1 VRRCDIL
8 YNGGNGI
15 YTLSNITILGNRIQW
30 NRGSG
35 IYATASPIIQ
45 QNNITNNTGDGIY
58 SGGNS
63 QIMYNDITYNGG
75 DGIETAGLPLV
86 NYNNIFGNVGYDFR
100 ATKVSPDSIN
110 ARYNWWGTTD
120 RDSIAGKIY
129 DYYDDGQTVKVRFEP
144 YYSSFVE
151 MVPVSGFRAV
161 GLSGGRVRLSWDRNS
176 FASRYRIYW
185 DNGGGV
191 IDTVNV
197 WVELDSS
204 YTSYEAVLVDG
215 LYRFGIVAVSYD
227 GRRSIMVVD
236 SVVADGTAPRLVYAF
251 GVSGDSTISV
261 KFSEVVDYSS
271 IADTS
276 KWVLSSGLRVRGV
289 IGSNVLQGLR
299 VDYYNDTSRVGTP
312 VRVDTLRSGVMS
324 FYWGWGSPVSGVNS
338 DYFRVVYSGYVLITE
353 GGSYEFSFEKDYE
366 SRVIIAIDDTFLLD
380 YSWNYS
386 GSGVRNLG
394 VGYHKVRVEYIEFY
408 GESYFRFYWK
418 GSSGVREEV
427 SASLFSLRLPS
438 DFELRLTSG
447 LPLADSLV
455 SIRVSGVRDLY
466 GNTSGEL
473 RYDFYPDDG
482 NSNPVVELISRIV
495 ESSSDIRVDYRISDV
510 EGDVVRIRVE
520 YSIDGGRSWRV
531 GSVVGDTVDIGRDR
545 YVGYIV
551 WRSGVDLPGYDGE
564 VIFRVTPRDNDPH
577 NWGTPGEIRFRVDN
591 YQRQKIKIALVDT
604 VIRRD
609 SVVFSYE
616 ITDSTGDVIHLRGY
630 YRVGASGWREA
641 RIKGVSDS
649 LGVSDYRGLFVW
661 DAFGDLDEGYF
672 RDVSFKVE
680 PWDQW
685 GLGFVDSLVGF
696 EVNNARRAVVK
707 LVALDTV
714 GSGDIRFRYSFVKSF
729 GNSVVIDSV
738 VYSVNRGMSWAR
750 ADVEYG
756 DSMFV
761 WRSGLD
767 LMNFE
772 GDSVYVKM
780 LVHSYG
786 GESYGVVDYVV
797 VDNRMP
803 IFYGLM
809 SVELDSF
816 KGVILRWGRAKDI
829 SSVRYRVYVREELGS
844 YDFNSWFAETG
855 DTVLNVSGLRNFR
868 NYYFLVRAVDRF
880 GHLDT
885 NTIEGSA
892 YVVIYSNIDTVK
904 IVDAVAGKRV
914 RVVYRLN
921 ASSDDTISL
930 RFEYSFDDENW
941 GVGRG
946 IIGRVDSIV
955 ANVGVYVDTL
965 LWVSYEDVGYREG
978 DSLRVRIIP
987 YGRGGE
993 GRMGLSRR
1001 FMIDNKSPRFLGIR
1015 SVEGDSSSAFL
1026 RWERGVDRS
1035 DTIWYMVYVGGD
1047 SVNLFKD
1054 FSRRAEVIDTFY
1066 RVLGLENFKD
1076 YYFGVRARDW
1086 AGNVDSN
1093 FVYRIGRPVHYARG
1107 YVFGLDTIVG
1117 RSYLRYSI
1125 VAVREDSGYVK
1136 FYYSVDGGR
1145 DWVLIDSVRYVG
1157 MRSDSLLWDSGV
1169 GLDGYE
1175 SDSLRIKLVVRGRG
1189 GVDRE
1194 WISDR
1199 VAIDNK
1205 APMFSGLAY
1214 AIGEERRIRLI
1225 WNRARD
1231 ISPVR
1236 YYIYMR
1242 ASGGNFD
1249 FGRPYALT
1257 SDTFY
1262 VVNGLTPGERY
1273 YFVVR
1278 AVDRYGHID
1287 SNFVERYAIPYQ
1299 GLLGSFGLASHHP
1312 GVNELNVDVNDSIYV
1327 RFLDDVIG
1335 VSDNSFIVLSSY
1347 VGRYRGRLV
1356 YYSDSRTAV
1365 FKPNGGFRHGDVVS
1379 VVLNGGIRFISGDS
1393 IKPYIWTFTVG
1404 VKGGTGNFVEKTR
1417 IGVGSNPY
1425 GVSLGDI
1432 DGDGDLDIAVTNP
1445 NPDNI
1450 SILINNGSGSF
1461 TIKGNVYVG
1470 VDPYGISF
1478 GDIDGDGDL
1487 DIAVANYGS
1496 NNVSILANDG
1506 SGNFTLK
1513 GNVGVGSNPR
1523 GISLGDIDGDGD
1535 LDIAV
1540 ANYGSNNVSILIN
1553 DGSGNFTLK
1562 GNVGVGSNPRGIS
1575 LGDIDGDG
1583 DLDIAVANYGSNNVS
1598 ILINDGSGNF
1608 TLKGNVGVGSYPYG
1622 ISFGDI
1628 DGDGDLDIAV
1638 ANWYSN
1644 NVSILA
1650 NDGSGNFTLKGN
1662 VDVGSNPVGISFGDI
1677 DGDGD
1682 LDIAVANLYSN
1693 NVSILVNDGSG
1704 NFTLKGNVGVGSGP
1718 WGISFGDIDGDGDI
1732 DIAVTNYG
1740 SNNISIL
1747 KNRNSSADITLSS
1760 LLLSFGDVSVGGTRS
1775 LYLRIYND
1783 GVDSALV
1790 GRISLSDGRS
1800 FSLSKNSFSI
1810 PGLGVDSVLVSFS
1823 PVGYGNWV
1831 DTLIIES
1838 NDPVKPR
1845 LFVKLVGYSGNY
1857 VSGVITSDAVWRRDN
1872 SPYIIS
1878 GNVGVDAGVRLRIE
1892 PGVVVVFKGR
1902 YSILV
1907 DGRLEVYG
1915 AEGDSVLFT
1924 SLYPDTIRGDWIY
1937 FRSGSRGDI
1946 NYAIF
1951 EYGNTAI
1958 RANGAVGIE
1967 VRGSRFS
1974 FNGVGMADSSV
1985 SSVLVSGVKFSM
1997 NGTGLSLYNSGVNVE
2012 GSEFRG
2018 NSTGISIGGGSV
2030 VISGSRIVGNSGYGV
2045 YNGNGNGNVKVIGS
2059 ELVGNGTGFYNSW
2072 GWIVMGWIDI
2082 YGNVVRG
2089 NVGWGFELHT
2099 VSGSLRRNV
2108 IEGNGGGV
2116 WVDNNVEISD
2126 NVIVRNR
2133 GRGVYVDGGVNV
2145 LRNRVSLNFDDGIYS
2160 GGNSQIKYNDITYNG
2175 GDGIE
2180 TAGLP
2185 LVNYNNIFGNAG
2197 YDFRATKVS
2206 PDSINARYNWWG
2218 TTDRDSIAG
2227 KIYDYYDDGQTVKV
2241 RFEPYYSSFVEMVP
2255 VSGFRAVGLS
2265 GGRVRLSW
2273 DRNSFASRY
2282 RIYWDNGGGV
2292 IDTVNVWVELDSSY
2306 TSYEAVLVDGLYK
2319 FGIVAVSYDG
2329 RRSIM
2334 VVDSVV
2340 ADGTAP
2346 RLVYAFGVSGDSTI
2360 SVKFSEPVKYD
2371 IVSDTGRWEFWG
2383 GIKVKSVSPK
2393 FVKGLEVSYYNGHDF
2408 KNLVR
2413 KDTIRSGNMSFD
2425 WGYGSPASGVS
2436 SDTFSVR
2443 FSGYVYI
2450 PVSGSYNFYVEC
2462 NDRVNLII
2470 GKDTLMYGGRYGSY
2484 VNMSFSPGLYR
2495 FIFEFF
2501 EDYDY
2506 AYFRLY
2512 WTVPGGSRVLMSVD
2526 NFMVD
2531 VDFSAYNLKLARVL
2545 PVADTLVYVKVRGV
2559 EDLYGNR
2566 AGELRYDFYPDDGNS
2581 NPVVEL
2587 ISRIVEASSDIRVDY
2602 RISDVEGDV
2611 VRIRVE
2617 YSIDGGS
2624 SWRVASVV
2632 GDTVNIGRD
2641 RYVGYIVWRSGLD
2654 LPGYDGEVIFR
2665 VTPRDNDPHNWGT
2678 PGEIRFRVDN
2688 YQRQKIKIALVD
2700 TLFEYSDSVKI
2711 SYLIEDSTKDVLEIK
2726 VFYVKGLDSARVGS
2740 IGGVPS
2746 KVDSSRYRGT
2756 FIWLSKKDLDGFDG
2770 NVKLYVYASDG
2781 WGNGL
2786 GDSLSFKLD
2795 NNEIP
2800 SIAIAPIGEEVNDSV
2815 RIRYV
2820 LTDREGDTLR
2830 ISFEYSLDSLRW
2842 RRGKVL
2848 GDTIIPAS
2856 GYASNII
2863 WLSRSDLP
2871 GVDDIVYVKIT
2882 PFDNDTGRAG
2892 VISIHLDNNYPP
2904 VAKIDSISG
2913 LKRRT
2918 GAYRGDIS
2926 FSFNLRDAEGDSVK
2940 IYFKFRYD
2948 SPDSIW
2954 RVATASGVQRVVA
2967 PGVYSGVWHTTDGL
2981 PFASGRYVFGIFPE
2995 DKDAGVYDSVIV
3007 NVDNI
3012 GVPAVISLSIFDT
3025 SKIEF
3030 SGNITFN
3037 YRVIDE
3043 EGDTIRLKFDYSV
3056 DGGRSWRKATV
3067 LGDTILSD
3075 SSRYVGSI
3083 IWRSEADLWGVD
3095 VDSVLFRLTPY
3106 DRNMGL
3112 QYISKPFH
3120 LDNNEPPRVV
3130 MTRLVG
3136 EQSDSVRISFN
3147 VGDRERDS
3155 VMLVY
3160 EYSVDGRDWR
3170 RAKVVGYNS
3179 VDSSRYSGVAIWLS
3193 RVDLPDVDLRVYFR
3207 ITPYDKDR
3215 GIGDSI
3221 YFSLDNYQ
3229 GQKILISLVD
3239 SSPELSDSVKIRY
3252 TVIDATKDTL
3262 QILGR
3267 YSIDGVNWK
3276 YMTLSGSLGVIDTSR
3291 YNGVIVWLSKVDLP
3305 FYDGLVTLRFD
3316 ISDGWGFGK
3325 GDSVKFHLDNN
3336 EPPRITYIE
3345 TPKVEVVGSYPM
3357 KFISWDREG
3366 DTVKF
3371 IYEFMVEGDTSWRK
3385 ATAGN
3390 LSKVGDTTIV
3400 IWRTDIDLF
3409 NRDVY
3414 VYFKVTP
3421 MDNDTG
3427 KAMTTG
3433 RFKVDNQTGPI
3444 LISSS
3449 PLNVAFYNDTIVFK
3463 FDRKVRYNS
3472 VVSALNITGT
3482 RTGVHSFS
3490 ITPSVDDSMFYVVA
3504 QPFFASAE
3512 TVLISLSGDF
3522 ANGVKDLLGNSLD
3535 GNKNGDPEGSP
3546 DDDIKIS
3553 FITSLLGDFN
3563 LDRRVNLSDL
3573 NEFRKVWNGQI
3584 RHREIGPALGKPPQM
3599 IPQPD
3604 GKVDFE
3610 DLMVFVMNWNWTTRS
3625 GGFKLASKF
3634 GITDNGAGI
3643 ASISLPIENKKG
3655 DVISAKF
3662 DEEMVKLVKLRNKNE
3677 YIRVGEVENDLVTY
3691 KVALSFPD
3699 SITALE
3705 VVLRYNPGILRVL
3718 EVKDLKAFDLVN
3730 GGRNVFLSYIDSV
3743 NGLIVVDV
3751 ANFGKIDKVG
3761 EIEIAS
3767 LTFSTQTK
3775 DETDVCLLVR

>member
-1 VRRCDIL
+1 MKRFFTNLLFFVLPSYLFSQISIIDRSPRPNSINVPQNANISITFDRDIDLSTLAGNILVNGSFSGSYNFAVSYNSSTRTITLDPIGEFKYNELITVIVKKGIKSTSGDTLRQTYIWNFTVGVKGGTGNFVEKTRIGVGSYPYGISFGDIDGDGDLDIAVANSNSNNVSILANDRSGNFTLKGNVGVGGYPVGITFGDIDGDGDLDIAVANYYSDNVSILANDGSGNFTLKGNVGIGNRPWGISLGDIDGDGDIDIAVTNSGSSNVSILINDESGNFTLKGNVGVGGGPLGISLGDIDGDGDLDIAVANYHSDNVSILVNDGSGNFTLKGNVGGRRGPLGISLGDIDGDGDLDIAVANYYSNNVSILANDGSGNFTLKGSVEVGPKPHGISFGDIDRDGDLDIAVANYDFFSVSILINDGSGNFTWKGNVGVGSYPRGISFGDIDGDGDLDIAVANSGSNNVSILKNRNSSADIL
-8 YNGGNGI
+8 LSSSFLSFGDVSVGGSRSLYLRIYNDGVDSPLVGRISLLSGRSFSLSKNSFSIPGLGVDSVLVSFSPAGYGNWVDTLIIESNDPVKPRLFVKLVGYSSYPEISLIDSVLQFGDVSVGSRRSLYLKIRNKGINELIGNIVLSDGRSFSLSKNNFSIPGLGVDSVLVSFSPVGYGNWVDTLIIESNDPVKPRLFIKLVGYSGNYVSGVITSDAVWRRDNSPYIISGNVGVDAGVRLRIEPGVVVVFKGRYSILVDGRLEVYGAQGDSVLFTSLYPDTIRGDWIYFRSSSRGDINYAIFEYGNTAIRANGAVGVEVRGSRFSFNGVGMADSSVSSVLVSGVKFSMNGTGLSLYNSGVNVEGSEFRGNSTGVSISGGSVAISGSRIVGNSGYGVYNGNGNVKLEGSDLISNSSGFWGRGKVELFNNRIKNNTSWGIELRGSSGSLRRNVIEGNGGGVWVDNNVEI
-15 YTLSNITILGNRIQW
+15 SDNVIVR
-30 NRGSG
+30 NRGRGVYISG
-35 IYATASPIIQ
+35 GVNVLRNRVSL
-45 QNNITNNTGDGIY
+45 NFDDGIY

-86 NYNNIFGNVGYDFR
+86 NYNNIFGNAGYDFR
-100 ATKVSPDSIN
+100 ATKVSPDTIN

-120 RDSIAGKIY
+120 KSSIAGKIY
-129 DYYDDGQTVKVRFEP
+129 DYYDDVNLVKVRFEP

-236 SVVADGTAPRLVYAF
+236 SVVADGTAPRLLYAF
-251 GVSGDSTISV
+251 GVS
-261 KFSEVVDYSS
+261 
-271 IADTS
+271 
-276 KWVLSSGLRVRGV
+276 R
-289 IGSNVLQGLR
+289 
-299 VDYYNDTSRVGTP
+299 
-312 VRVDTLRSGVMS
+312 
-324 FYWGWGSPVSGVNS
+324 
-338 DYFRVVYSGYVLITE
+338 
-353 GGSYEFSFEKDYE
+353 
-366 SRVIIAIDDTFLLD
+366 
-380 YSWNYS
+380 
-386 GSGVRNLG
+386 
-394 VGYHKVRVEYIEFY
+394 
-408 GESYFRFYWK
+408 
-418 GSSGVREEV
+418 
-427 SASLFSLRLPS
+427 
-438 DFELRLTSG
+438 
-447 LPLADSLV
+447 
-455 SIRVSGVRDLY
+455 
-466 GNTSGEL
+466 
-473 RYDFYPDDG
+473 
-482 NSNPVVELISRIV
+482 
-495 ESSSDIRVDYRISDV
+495 
-510 EGDVVRIRVE
+510 
-520 YSIDGGRSWRV
+520 
-531 GSVVGDTVDIGRDR
+531 
-545 YVGYIV
+545 
-551 WRSGVDLPGYDGE
+551 
-564 VIFRVTPRDNDPH
+564 
-577 NWGTPGEIRFRVDN
+577 
-591 YQRQKIKIALVDT
+591 
-604 VIRRD
+604 
-609 SVVFSYE
+609 
-616 ITDSTGDVIHLRGY
+616 
-630 YRVGASGWREA
+630 
-641 RIKGVSDS
+641 
-649 LGVSDYRGLFVW
+649 
-661 DAFGDLDEGYF
+661 
-672 RDVSFKVE
+672 
-680 PWDQW
+680 
-685 GLGFVDSLVGF
+685 
-696 EVNNARRAVVK
+696 
-707 LVALDTV
+707 
-714 GSGDIRFRYSFVKSF
+714 
-729 GNSVVIDSV
+729 
-738 VYSVNRGMSWAR
+738 
-750 ADVEYG
+750 
-756 DSMFV
+756 
-761 WRSGLD
+761 
-767 LMNFE
+767 
-772 GDSVYVKM
+772 
-780 LVHSYG
+780 
-786 GESYGVVDYVV
+786 
-797 VDNRMP
+797 
-803 IFYGLM
+803 
-809 SVELDSF
+809 
-816 KGVILRWGRAKDI
+816 
-829 SSVRYRVYVREELGS
+829 
-844 YDFNSWFAETG
+844 
-855 DTVLNVSGLRNFR
+855 
-868 NYYFLVRAVDRF
+868 
-880 GHLDT
+880 
-885 NTIEGSA
+885 
-892 YVVIYSNIDTVK
+892 
-904 IVDAVAGKRV
+904 
-914 RVVYRLN
+914 
-921 ASSDDTISL
+921 
-930 RFEYSFDDENW
+930 
-941 GVGRG
+941 
-946 IIGRVDSIV
+946 
-955 ANVGVYVDTL
+955 
-965 LWVSYEDVGYREG
+965 
-978 DSLRVRIIP
+978 
-987 YGRGGE
+987 
-993 GRMGLSRR
+993 
-1001 FMIDNKSPRFLGIR
+1001 
-1015 SVEGDSSSAFL
+1015 
-1026 RWERGVDRS
+1026 
-1035 DTIWYMVYVGGD
+1035 
-1047 SVNLFKD
+1047 
-1054 FSRRAEVIDTFY
+1054 
-1066 RVLGLENFKD
+1066 
-1076 YYFGVRARDW
+1076 
-1086 AGNVDSN
+1086 
-1093 FVYRIGRPVHYARG
+1093 
-1107 YVFGLDTIVG
+1107 
-1117 RSYLRYSI
+1117 
-1125 VAVREDSGYVK
+1125 
-1136 FYYSVDGGR
+1136 
-1145 DWVLIDSVRYVG
+1145 
-1157 MRSDSLLWDSGV
+1157 
-1169 GLDGYE
+1169 
-1175 SDSLRIKLVVRGRG
+1175 
-1189 GVDRE
+1189 
-1194 WISDR
+1194 
-1199 VAIDNK
+1199 
-1205 APMFSGLAY
+1205 
-1214 AIGEERRIRLI
+1214 
-1225 WNRARD
+1225 
-1231 ISPVR
+1231 
-1236 YYIYMR
+1236 
-1242 ASGGNFD
+1242 
-1249 FGRPYALT
+1249 
-1257 SDTFY
+1257 
-1262 VVNGLTPGERY
+1262 
-1273 YFVVR
+1273 
-1278 AVDRYGHID
+1278 
-1287 SNFVERYAIPYQ
+1287 
-1299 GLLGSFGLASHHP
+1299 
-1312 GVNELNVDVNDSIYV
+1312 
-1327 RFLDDVIG
+1327 
-1335 VSDNSFIVLSSY
+1335 
-1347 VGRYRGRLV
+1347 
-1356 YYSDSRTAV
+1356 
-1365 FKPNGGFRHGDVVS
+1365 
-1379 VVLNGGIRFISGDS
+1379 
-1393 IKPYIWTFTVG
+1393 
-1404 VKGGTGNFVEKTR
+1404 
-1417 IGVGSNPY
+1417 
-1425 GVSLGDI
+1425 
-1432 DGDGDLDIAVTNP
+1432 
-1445 NPDNI
+1445 
-1450 SILINNGSGSF
+1450 
-1461 TIKGNVYVG
+1461 
-1470 VDPYGISF
+1470 
-1478 GDIDGDGDL
+1478 
-1487 DIAVANYGS
+1487 
-1496 NNVSILANDG
+1496 
-1506 SGNFTLK
+1506 
-1513 GNVGVGSNPR
+1513 
-1523 GISLGDIDGDGD
+1523 
-1535 LDIAV
+1535 
-1540 ANYGSNNVSILIN
+1540 
-1553 DGSGNFTLK
+1553 
-1562 GNVGVGSNPRGIS
+1562 
-1575 LGDIDGDG
+1575 
-1583 DLDIAVANYGSNNVS
+1583 
-1598 ILINDGSGNF
+1598 
-1608 TLKGNVGVGSYPYG
+1608 
-1622 ISFGDI
+1622 
-1628 DGDGDLDIAV
+1628 
-1638 ANWYSN
+1638 
-1644 NVSILA
+1644 
-1650 NDGSGNFTLKGN
+1650 
-1662 VDVGSNPVGISFGDI
+1662 
-1677 DGDGD
+1677 
-1682 LDIAVANLYSN
+1682 
-1693 NVSILVNDGSG
+1693 
-1704 NFTLKGNVGVGSGP
+1704 
-1718 WGISFGDIDGDGDI
+1718 
-1732 DIAVTNYG
+1732 
-1740 SNNISIL
+1740 
-1747 KNRNSSADITLSS
+1747 
-1760 LLLSFGDVSVGGTRS
+1760 
-1775 LYLRIYND
+1775 
-1783 GVDSALV
+1783 
-1790 GRISLSDGRS
+1790 
-1800 FSLSKNSFSI
+1800 
-1810 PGLGVDSVLVSFS
+1810 
-1823 PVGYGNWV
+1823 
-1831 DTLIIES
+1831 
-1838 NDPVKPR
+1838 
-1845 LFVKLVGYSGNY
+1845 
-1857 VSGVITSDAVWRRDN
+1857 
-1872 SPYIIS
+1872 
-1878 GNVGVDAGVRLRIE
+1878 
-1892 PGVVVVFKGR
+1892 
-1902 YSILV
+1902 
-1907 DGRLEVYG
+1907 
-1915 AEGDSVLFT
+1915 
-1924 SLYPDTIRGDWIY
+1924 
-1937 FRSGSRGDI
+1937 
-1946 NYAIF
+1946 
-1951 EYGNTAI
+1951 
-1958 RANGAVGIE
+1958 
-1967 VRGSRFS
+1967 
-1974 FNGVGMADSSV
+1974 
-1985 SSVLVSGVKFSM
+1985 
-1997 NGTGLSLYNSGVNVE
+1997 
-2012 GSEFRG
+2012 
-2018 NSTGISIGGGSV
+2018 
-2030 VISGSRIVGNSGYGV
+2030 
-2045 YNGNGNGNVKVIGS
+2045 
-2059 ELVGNGTGFYNSW
+2059 
-2072 GWIVMGWIDI
+2072 
-2082 YGNVVRG
+2082 
-2089 NVGWGFELHT
+2089 
-2099 VSGSLRRNV
+2099 
-2108 IEGNGGGV
+2108 
-2116 WVDNNVEISD
+2116 
-2126 NVIVRNR
+2126 
-2133 GRGVYVDGGVNV
+2133 
-2145 LRNRVSLNFDDGIYS
+2145 
-2160 GGNSQIKYNDITYNG
+2160 
-2175 GDGIE
+2175 
-2180 TAGLP
+2180 
-2185 LVNYNNIFGNAG
+2185 
-2197 YDFRATKVS
+2197 
-2206 PDSINARYNWWG
+2206 
-2218 TTDRDSIAG
+2218 
-2227 KIYDYYDDGQTVKV
+2227 
-2241 RFEPYYSSFVEMVP
+2241 
-2255 VSGFRAVGLS
+2255 
-2265 GGRVRLSW
+2265 
-2273 DRNSFASRY
+2273 
-2282 RIYWDNGGGV
+2282 
-2292 IDTVNVWVELDSSY
+2292 
-2306 TSYEAVLVDGLYK
+2306 
-2319 FGIVAVSYDG
+2319 
-2329 RRSIM
+2329 
-2334 VVDSVV
+2334 
-2340 ADGTAP
+2340 
-2346 RLVYAFGVSGDSTI
+2346 DSTI

-2383 GIKVKSVSPK
+2383 GIKVKSVSLKK
-2393 FVKGLEVSYYNGHDF
+2393 FVKGLEVRYYNGRDF
-2408 KNLVR
+2408 KNLIR

-2462 NDRVNLII
+2462 DDRVNLII
-2470 GKDTLMYGGRYGSY
+2470 GNDTLIYYGGSGSS
-2484 VNMSFSPGLYR
+2484 VNRSFSPGLYR
-2495 FIFEFF
+2495 FIFEFV
-2501 EDYDY
+2501 EDYGY

-2587 ISRIVEASSDIRVDY
+2587 INRIVEGSSDIRVDY

-2611 VRIRVE
+2611 VRLRVE

-2624 SWRVASVV
+2624 SWRVGSVV
-2632 GDTVNIGRD
+2632 GDTVDIGRD
-2641 RYVGYIVWRSGLD
+2641 RYVGYIVWRSGED
-2654 LPGYDGEVIFR
+2654 LPGYDSEVIFR

-2688 YQRQKIKIALVD
+2688 YQRQKIKIALVY

-2726 VFYVKGLDSARVGS
+2726 VFYVKGLDSARVGN

-2781 WGNGL
+2781 WGNGE

-2800 SIAIAPIGEEVNDSV
+2800 SIAIAPIGEEVSDSV

-2820 LTDREGDTLR
+2820 LIDREGDTLR

-2842 RRGKVL
+2842 RKGKVL
-2848 GDTIIPAS
+2848 GDTIISAS

-2863 WLSRSDLP
+2863 WLSRNDLP

-2904 VAKIDSISG
+2904 VAKIDSIFG

-2926 FSFNLRDAEGDSVK
+2926 FSFNLRDAEDDSAK

-2967 PGVYSGVWHTTDGL
+2967 PGVYSVIWHTTDDL

-3012 GVPAVISLSIFDT
+3012 GVPAVISLSISDT

-3030 SGNITFN
+3030 SGDITFN

-3043 EGDTIRLKFDYSV
+3043 EGDTIRLRFDYSV
-3056 DGGRSWRKATV
+3056 DGGRSWRRATV

-3120 LDNNEPPRVV
+3120 LNNNEPPRVV

-3239 SSPELSDSVKIRY
+3239 SSSELSDSVKIRY
-3252 TVIDATKDTL
+3252 TVIDTTKDTL
-3262 QILGR
+3262 RILGR

-3357 KFISWDREG
+3357 KFISWDRER

-3371 IYEFMVEGDTSWRK
+3371 IYEFMIEGDTSWRR
-3385 ATAGN
+3385 ATVGN

-3553 FITSLLGDFN
+3553 FVTSLLGDFN

-3634 GITDNGAGI
+3634 GITDNVAGI

-3699 SITALE
+3699 SVTAVE

-3775 DETDVCLLVR
+3775 DETDVLLACEVITGRGEVYDITRVAKVSTKPEIPTRFELLQNFPNPFNPLTVIRFHVPQRSRVKIKIYDIIGREVSVPIDGEFDAGYYEFVWDSKDGSGKEVSSGIYFYVMEAFGGNELLFRQIKKMVIVK

>member
-1 VRRCDIL
+1 M
-8 YNGGNGI
+8 GME
-15 YTLSNITILGNRIQW
+15 TLI
-30 NRGSG
+30 
-35 IYATASPIIQ
+35 
-45 QNNITNNTGDGIY
+45 
-58 SGGNS
+58 
-63 QIMYNDITYNGG
+63 
-75 DGIETAGLPLV
+75 
-86 NYNNIFGNVGYDFR
+86 
-100 ATKVSPDSIN
+100 
-110 ARYNWWGTTD
+110 
-120 RDSIAGKIY
+120 
-129 DYYDDGQTVKVRFEP
+129 
-144 YYSSFVE
+144 
-151 MVPVSGFRAV
+151 
-161 GLSGGRVRLSWDRNS
+161 
-176 FASRYRIYW
+176 
-185 DNGGGV
+185 
-191 IDTVNV
+191 
-197 WVELDSS
+197 
-204 YTSYEAVLVDG
+204 
-215 LYRFGIVAVSYD
+215 
-227 GRRSIMVVD
+227 
-236 SVVADGTAPRLVYAF
+236 
-251 GVSGDSTISV
+251 
-261 KFSEVVDYSS
+261 
-271 IADTS
+271 
-276 KWVLSSGLRVRGV
+276 
-289 IGSNVLQGLR
+289 
-299 VDYYNDTSRVGTP
+299 
-312 VRVDTLRSGVMS
+312 
-324 FYWGWGSPVSGVNS
+324 
-338 DYFRVVYSGYVLITE
+338 
-353 GGSYEFSFEKDYE
+353 
-366 SRVIIAIDDTFLLD
+366 
-380 YSWNYS
+380 
-386 GSGVRNLG
+386 
-394 VGYHKVRVEYIEFY
+394 
-408 GESYFRFYWK
+408 
-418 GSSGVREEV
+418 
-427 SASLFSLRLPS
+427 
-438 DFELRLTSG
+438 
-447 LPLADSLV
+447 
-455 SIRVSGVRDLY
+455 
-466 GNTSGEL
+466 
-473 RYDFYPDDG
+473 
-482 NSNPVVELISRIV
+482 
-495 ESSSDIRVDYRISDV
+495 
-510 EGDVVRIRVE
+510 
-520 YSIDGGRSWRV
+520 
-531 GSVVGDTVDIGRDR
+531 
-545 YVGYIV
+545 
-551 WRSGVDLPGYDGE
+551 
-564 VIFRVTPRDNDPH
+564 
-577 NWGTPGEIRFRVDN
+577 
-591 YQRQKIKIALVDT
+591 
-604 VIRRD
+604 
-609 SVVFSYE
+609 
-616 ITDSTGDVIHLRGY
+616 
-630 YRVGASGWREA
+630 
-641 RIKGVSDS
+641 
-649 LGVSDYRGLFVW
+649 
-661 DAFGDLDEGYF
+661 
-672 RDVSFKVE
+672 
-680 PWDQW
+680 
-685 GLGFVDSLVGF
+685 
-696 EVNNARRAVVK
+696 
-707 LVALDTV
+707 
-714 GSGDIRFRYSFVKSF
+714 
-729 GNSVVIDSV
+729 
-738 VYSVNRGMSWAR
+738 
-750 ADVEYG
+750 
-756 DSMFV
+756 
-761 WRSGLD
+761 
-767 LMNFE
+767 
-772 GDSVYVKM
+772 
-780 LVHSYG
+780 
-786 GESYGVVDYVV
+786 
-797 VDNRMP
+797 
-803 IFYGLM
+803 
-809 SVELDSF
+809 
-816 KGVILRWGRAKDI
+816 
-829 SSVRYRVYVREELGS
+829 
-844 YDFNSWFAETG
+844 
-855 DTVLNVSGLRNFR
+855 
-868 NYYFLVRAVDRF
+868 
-880 GHLDT
+880 
-885 NTIEGSA
+885 
-892 YVVIYSNIDTVK
+892 
-904 IVDAVAGKRV
+904 
-914 RVVYRLN
+914 
-921 ASSDDTISL
+921 
-930 RFEYSFDDENW
+930 
-941 GVGRG
+941 
-946 IIGRVDSIV
+946 
-955 ANVGVYVDTL
+955 L
-965 LWVSYEDVGYREG
+965 LWQ
-978 DSLRVRIIP
+978 
-987 YGRGGE
+987 
-993 GRMGLSRR
+993 
-1001 FMIDNKSPRFLGIR
+1001 
-1015 SVEGDSSSAFL
+1015 
-1026 RWERGVDRS
+1026 
-1035 DTIWYMVYVGGD
+1035 
-1047 SVNLFKD
+1047 
-1054 FSRRAEVIDTFY
+1054 
-1066 RVLGLENFKD
+1066 
-1076 YYFGVRARDW
+1076 
-1086 AGNVDSN
+1086 
-1093 FVYRIGRPVHYARG
+1093 
-1107 YVFGLDTIVG
+1107 
-1117 RSYLRYSI
+1117 
-1125 VAVREDSGYVK
+1125 
-1136 FYYSVDGGR
+1136 
-1145 DWVLIDSVRYVG
+1145 
-1157 MRSDSLLWDSGV
+1157 
-1169 GLDGYE
+1169 
-1175 SDSLRIKLVVRGRG
+1175 
-1189 GVDRE
+1189 
-1194 WISDR
+1194 IS
-1199 VAIDNK
+1199 
-1205 APMFSGLAY
+1205 
-1214 AIGEERRIRLI
+1214 
-1225 WNRARD
+1225 
-1231 ISPVR
+1231 
-1236 YYIYMR
+1236 
-1242 ASGGNFD
+1242 
-1249 FGRPYALT
+1249 
-1257 SDTFY
+1257 
-1262 VVNGLTPGERY
+1262 
-1273 YFVVR
+1273 
-1278 AVDRYGHID
+1278 
-1287 SNFVERYAIPYQ
+1287 
-1299 GLLGSFGLASHHP
+1299 
-1312 GVNELNVDVNDSIYV
+1312 
-1327 RFLDDVIG
+1327 
-1335 VSDNSFIVLSSY
+1335 
-1347 VGRYRGRLV
+1347 
-1356 YYSDSRTAV
+1356 
-1365 FKPNGGFRHGDVVS
+1365 
-1379 VVLNGGIRFISGDS
+1379 
-1393 IKPYIWTFTVG
+1393 
-1404 VKGGTGNFVEKTR
+1404 
-1417 IGVGSNPY
+1417 
-1425 GVSLGDI
+1425 
-1432 DGDGDLDIAVTNP
+1432 
-1445 NPDNI
+1445 
-1450 SILINNGSGSF
+1450 
-1461 TIKGNVYVG
+1461 
-1470 VDPYGISF
+1470 
-1478 GDIDGDGDL
+1478 
-1487 DIAVANYGS
+1487 S
-1496 NNVSILANDG
+1496 NNVSIL
-1506 SGNFTLK
+1506 
-1513 GNVGVGSNPR
+1513 
-1523 GISLGDIDGDGD
+1523 
-1535 LDIAV
+1535 
-1540 ANYGSNNVSILIN
+1540 
-1553 DGSGNFTLK
+1553 
-1562 GNVGVGSNPRGIS
+1562 
-1575 LGDIDGDG
+1575 
-1583 DLDIAVANYGSNNVS
+1583 
-1598 ILINDGSGNF
+1598 
-1608 TLKGNVGVGSYPYG
+1608 
-1622 ISFGDI
+1622 
-1628 DGDGDLDIAV
+1628 
-1638 ANWYSN
+1638 
-1644 NVSILA
+1644 
-1650 NDGSGNFTLKGN
+1650 
-1662 VDVGSNPVGISFGDI
+1662 
-1677 DGDGD
+1677 
-1682 LDIAVANLYSN
+1682 
-1693 NVSILVNDGSG
+1693 
-1704 NFTLKGNVGVGSGP
+1704 
-1718 WGISFGDIDGDGDI
+1718 
-1732 DIAVTNYG
+1732 
-1740 SNNISIL
+1740 
-1747 KNRNSSADITLSS
+1747 KNRNRSADITLSS
-1760 LLLSFGDVSVGGTRS
+1760 SFLSFGDVSVGGSRS

-1790 GRISLSDGRS
+1790 GRISLSSGRSFSLSKNSFTIPGLGVDSVLVSFSPVGYGNWVDTLIIESNDPVKPRLFVKLVGYSSYPEISLIDSVLQFGDVSVGSRRSLYLKIRNKGINELIGNIVLSDSRS

-1823 PVGYGNWV
+1823 PIGYGNWV

-1907 DGRLEVYG
+1907 DGKLEVYG
-1915 AEGDSVLFT
+1915 VEGDSVLFT

-1951 EYGNTAI
+1951 EYGNIAI
-1958 RANGAVGIE
+1958 RANGAVGVE

-1974 FNGVGMADSSV
+1974 FNGVGMSDTSV

-2018 NSTGISIGGGSV
+2018 NSTGVSIGGGNV

-2045 YNGNGNGNVKVIGS
+2045 YNGYYGYGNVKVIGS

-2072 GWIVMGWIDI
+2072 SYGWIDI

-2089 NVGWGFELHT
+2089 NVGWGFELHG
-2099 VSGSLRRNV
+2099 VSGLLRRNV

-2185 LVNYNNIFGNAG
+2185 LVNYNNIFGNVG

-2227 KIYDYYDDGQTVKV
+2227 KIYDYYDDVNLVKV

-2346 RLVYAFGVSGDSTI
+2346 RLLYAFGVSGDSTI

-2383 GIKVKSVSPK
+2383 GIKVKSVFPK
-2393 FVKGLEVSYYNGHDF
+2393 FVKGLEVRYYNGRDF

-2443 FSGYVYI
+2443 FSGYIYI

-2462 NDRVNLII
+2462 DDWVKLII
-2470 GKDTLMYGGRYGSY
+2470 GNDTLIYYGGYGSS
-2484 VNMSFSPGLYR
+2484 VSRSFSPGLYR
-2495 FIFEFF
+2495 FIFEFV
-2501 EDYDY
+2501 EDYGY

-2526 NFMVD
+2526 NFMVN
-2531 VDFSAYNLKLARVL
+2531 VDFSAYNLKLAGVL

-2559 EDLYGNR
+2559 EDFYGNR

-2617 YSIDGGS
+2617 YSIDGGR
-2624 SWRVASVV
+2624 SWRVGSVV
-2632 GDTVNIGRD
+2632 GDTVDIGRD
-2641 RYVGYIVWRSGLD
+2641 RYVGYIVWRSGED

-2967 PGVYSGVWHTTDGL
+2967 PGVYSGVWHTTDDL

-3043 EGDTIRLKFDYSV
+3043 EGDTIRLRFDYSV
-3056 DGGRSWRKATV
+3056 DGGRSWRRAIV

-3170 RAKVVGYNS
+3170 KAKVVGYNS
-3179 VDSSRYSGVAIWLS
+3179 VDSSRYSGFAIWLS

-3229 GQKILISLVD
+3229 GQKILISFVD
-3239 SSPELSDSVKIRY
+3239 SSSELSDSVKIRYTVIDTTKDTLRILGRYSIDGVNWKYMTLSGSLGVIDTSRYNGVIVWLSKVDLPFYDGLVTLRFDISDGWGFGKGDSVKFHLDNNEPPRVVMTRLVGEQSDSVRISFNVGDRERDSVMLVYEYSVDGRDWRKAKVVGYNSVDSSRYSGFAIWLSRVDLPDVDLRVYFRITPYDKDRGIGDSIYFSLDNYQGQKILISFVDSSSELSDSVKIRY

-3262 QILGR
+3262 RILGR

-3345 TPKVEVVGSYPM
+3345 TPKVEVVGSYSM

-3553 FITSLLGDFN
+3553 FVTSLLGDFN

-3775 DETDVCLLVR
+3775 DETDVLLACEVITGRGEVYDITRVAKVSTKPEIPTRFELLQNFPNPFNPLTVIRFHVPQRSRVKIKIYDIIGREVSVPIDGEFDAGYYEFVWDSKDGSGKEVASGVYFYVMEAFGGNELLFRQIKKMVIVK

>member
-1 VRRCDIL
+1 V
-8 YNGGNGI
+8 YNGYYGYGNVKVVGSELVGNGI
-15 YTLSNITILGNRIQW
+15 GFYNSWSYGWIDIYGNVVRENVGWGFELRGVSGLLRRNVIEGNGGGVW
-30 NRGSG
+30 VDNSVEISDNVIVRNRGRGVYVDGGVNVLRNRVSL
-35 IYATASPIIQ
+35 
-45 QNNITNNTGDGIY
+45 NFDDGIY

-191 IDTVNV
+191 IDTANV

-236 SVVADGTAPRLVYAF
+236 SVVADGTAPRLLYAF

-261 KFSEVVDYSS
+261 KFSE
-271 IADTS
+271 
-276 KWVLSSGLRVRGV
+276 
-289 IGSNVLQGLR
+289 Q
-299 VDYYNDTSRVGTP
+299 
-312 VRVDTLRSGVMS
+312 
-324 FYWGWGSPVSGVNS
+324 
-338 DYFRVVYSGYVLITE
+338 
-353 GGSYEFSFEKDYE
+353 
-366 SRVIIAIDDTFLLD
+366 
-380 YSWNYS
+380 
-386 GSGVRNLG
+386 
-394 VGYHKVRVEYIEFY
+394 
-408 GESYFRFYWK
+408 
-418 GSSGVREEV
+418 
-427 SASLFSLRLPS
+427 
-438 DFELRLTSG
+438 
-447 LPLADSLV
+447 
-455 SIRVSGVRDLY
+455 
-466 GNTSGEL
+466 
-473 RYDFYPDDG
+473 
-482 NSNPVVELISRIV
+482 
-495 ESSSDIRVDYRISDV
+495 
-510 EGDVVRIRVE
+510 
-520 YSIDGGRSWRV
+520 
-531 GSVVGDTVDIGRDR
+531 
-545 YVGYIV
+545 
-551 WRSGVDLPGYDGE
+551 
-564 VIFRVTPRDNDPH
+564 
-577 NWGTPGEIRFRVDN
+577 
-591 YQRQKIKIALVDT
+591 
-604 VIRRD
+604 
-609 SVVFSYE
+609 
-616 ITDSTGDVIHLRGY
+616 
-630 YRVGASGWREA
+630 
-641 RIKGVSDS
+641 
-649 LGVSDYRGLFVW
+649 
-661 DAFGDLDEGYF
+661 
-672 RDVSFKVE
+672 
-680 PWDQW
+680 
-685 GLGFVDSLVGF
+685 
-696 EVNNARRAVVK
+696 
-707 LVALDTV
+707 
-714 GSGDIRFRYSFVKSF
+714 
-729 GNSVVIDSV
+729 
-738 VYSVNRGMSWAR
+738 
-750 ADVEYG
+750 
-756 DSMFV
+756 
-761 WRSGLD
+761 
-767 LMNFE
+767 
-772 GDSVYVKM
+772 
-780 LVHSYG
+780 
-786 GESYGVVDYVV
+786 
-797 VDNRMP
+797 
-803 IFYGLM
+803 
-809 SVELDSF
+809 
-816 KGVILRWGRAKDI
+816 
-829 SSVRYRVYVREELGS
+829 
-844 YDFNSWFAETG
+844 
-855 DTVLNVSGLRNFR
+855 
-868 NYYFLVRAVDRF
+868 
-880 GHLDT
+880 
-885 NTIEGSA
+885 
-892 YVVIYSNIDTVK
+892 
-904 IVDAVAGKRV
+904 
-914 RVVYRLN
+914 
-921 ASSDDTISL
+921 
-930 RFEYSFDDENW
+930 
-941 GVGRG
+941 
-946 IIGRVDSIV
+946 
-955 ANVGVYVDTL
+955 
-965 LWVSYEDVGYREG
+965 
-978 DSLRVRIIP
+978 
-987 YGRGGE
+987 
-993 GRMGLSRR
+993 
-1001 FMIDNKSPRFLGIR
+1001 
-1015 SVEGDSSSAFL
+1015 
-1026 RWERGVDRS
+1026 
-1035 DTIWYMVYVGGD
+1035 
-1047 SVNLFKD
+1047 
-1054 FSRRAEVIDTFY
+1054 
-1066 RVLGLENFKD
+1066 
-1076 YYFGVRARDW
+1076 
-1086 AGNVDSN
+1086 
-1093 FVYRIGRPVHYARG
+1093 
-1107 YVFGLDTIVG
+1107 
-1117 RSYLRYSI
+1117 
-1125 VAVREDSGYVK
+1125 
-1136 FYYSVDGGR
+1136 
-1145 DWVLIDSVRYVG
+1145 
-1157 MRSDSLLWDSGV
+1157 
-1169 GLDGYE
+1169 
-1175 SDSLRIKLVVRGRG
+1175 
-1189 GVDRE
+1189 
-1194 WISDR
+1194 
-1199 VAIDNK
+1199 
-1205 APMFSGLAY
+1205 
-1214 AIGEERRIRLI
+1214 
-1225 WNRARD
+1225 
-1231 ISPVR
+1231 
-1236 YYIYMR
+1236 
-1242 ASGGNFD
+1242 
-1249 FGRPYALT
+1249 
-1257 SDTFY
+1257 
-1262 VVNGLTPGERY
+1262 
-1273 YFVVR
+1273 
-1278 AVDRYGHID
+1278 
-1287 SNFVERYAIPYQ
+1287 
-1299 GLLGSFGLASHHP
+1299 
-1312 GVNELNVDVNDSIYV
+1312 
-1327 RFLDDVIG
+1327 
-1335 VSDNSFIVLSSY
+1335 
-1347 VGRYRGRLV
+1347 
-1356 YYSDSRTAV
+1356 
-1365 FKPNGGFRHGDVVS
+1365 
-1379 VVLNGGIRFISGDS
+1379 
-1393 IKPYIWTFTVG
+1393 
-1404 VKGGTGNFVEKTR
+1404 
-1417 IGVGSNPY
+1417 
-1425 GVSLGDI
+1425 
-1432 DGDGDLDIAVTNP
+1432 
-1445 NPDNI
+1445 
-1450 SILINNGSGSF
+1450 
-1461 TIKGNVYVG
+1461 
-1470 VDPYGISF
+1470 
-1478 GDIDGDGDL
+1478 
-1487 DIAVANYGS
+1487 
-1496 NNVSILANDG
+1496 
-1506 SGNFTLK
+1506 
-1513 GNVGVGSNPR
+1513 
-1523 GISLGDIDGDGD
+1523 
-1535 LDIAV
+1535 
-1540 ANYGSNNVSILIN
+1540 
-1553 DGSGNFTLK
+1553 
-1562 GNVGVGSNPRGIS
+1562 
-1575 LGDIDGDG
+1575 
-1583 DLDIAVANYGSNNVS
+1583 
-1598 ILINDGSGNF
+1598 
-1608 TLKGNVGVGSYPYG
+1608 
-1622 ISFGDI
+1622 
-1628 DGDGDLDIAV
+1628 
-1638 ANWYSN
+1638 
-1644 NVSILA
+1644 
-1650 NDGSGNFTLKGN
+1650 
-1662 VDVGSNPVGISFGDI
+1662 
-1677 DGDGD
+1677 
-1682 LDIAVANLYSN
+1682 
-1693 NVSILVNDGSG
+1693 
-1704 NFTLKGNVGVGSGP
+1704 
-1718 WGISFGDIDGDGDI
+1718 
-1732 DIAVTNYG
+1732 
-1740 SNNISIL
+1740 
-1747 KNRNSSADITLSS
+1747 
-1760 LLLSFGDVSVGGTRS
+1760 
-1775 LYLRIYND
+1775 
-1783 GVDSALV
+1783 
-1790 GRISLSDGRS
+1790 
-1800 FSLSKNSFSI
+1800 
-1810 PGLGVDSVLVSFS
+1810 
-1823 PVGYGNWV
+1823 
-1831 DTLIIES
+1831 
-1838 NDPVKPR
+1838 
-1845 LFVKLVGYSGNY
+1845 
-1857 VSGVITSDAVWRRDN
+1857 
-1872 SPYIIS
+1872 
-1878 GNVGVDAGVRLRIE
+1878 
-1892 PGVVVVFKGR
+1892 
-1902 YSILV
+1902 
-1907 DGRLEVYG
+1907 
-1915 AEGDSVLFT
+1915 
-1924 SLYPDTIRGDWIY
+1924 
-1937 FRSGSRGDI
+1937 
-1946 NYAIF
+1946 
-1951 EYGNTAI
+1951 
-1958 RANGAVGIE
+1958 
-1967 VRGSRFS
+1967 
-1974 FNGVGMADSSV
+1974 
-1985 SSVLVSGVKFSM
+1985 
-1997 NGTGLSLYNSGVNVE
+1997 
-2012 GSEFRG
+2012 
-2018 NSTGISIGGGSV
+2018 
-2030 VISGSRIVGNSGYGV
+2030 
-2045 YNGNGNGNVKVIGS
+2045 
-2059 ELVGNGTGFYNSW
+2059 
-2072 GWIVMGWIDI
+2072 
-2082 YGNVVRG
+2082 
-2089 NVGWGFELHT
+2089 
-2099 VSGSLRRNV
+2099 
-2108 IEGNGGGV
+2108 
-2116 WVDNNVEISD
+2116 
-2126 NVIVRNR
+2126 
-2133 GRGVYVDGGVNV
+2133 
-2145 LRNRVSLNFDDGIYS
+2145 
-2160 GGNSQIKYNDITYNG
+2160 
-2175 GDGIE
+2175 
-2180 TAGLP
+2180 
-2185 LVNYNNIFGNAG
+2185 
-2197 YDFRATKVS
+2197 
-2206 PDSINARYNWWG
+2206 
-2218 TTDRDSIAG
+2218 
-2227 KIYDYYDDGQTVKV
+2227 
-2241 RFEPYYSSFVEMVP
+2241 
-2255 VSGFRAVGLS
+2255 
-2265 GGRVRLSW
+2265 
-2273 DRNSFASRY
+2273 
-2282 RIYWDNGGGV
+2282 
-2292 IDTVNVWVELDSSY
+2292 
-2306 TSYEAVLVDGLYK
+2306 
-2319 FGIVAVSYDG
+2319 
-2329 RRSIM
+2329 
-2334 VVDSVV
+2334 
-2340 ADGTAP
+2340 
-2346 RLVYAFGVSGDSTI
+2346 
-2360 SVKFSEPVKYD
+2360 VKYD

-2383 GIKVKSVSPK
+2383 GIKVKSVFPK
-2393 FVKGLEVSYYNGHDF
+2393 FIKGLEVRYYNGRDF
-2408 KNLVR
+2408 KNLVN
-2413 KDTIRSGNMSFD
+2413 KDTIRSGNISFD

-2443 FSGYVYI
+2443 FSGYIYI

-2462 NDRVNLII
+2462 DDWVKLII
-2470 GKDTLMYGGRYGSY
+2470 GNDTLIYYGGYGSS
-2484 VNMSFSPGLYR
+2484 VSRSFSPGIYR
-2495 FIFEFF
+2495 FIFEFV
-2501 EDYDY
+2501 EDYGY
-2506 AYFRLY
+2506 AYVRLY

-2531 VDFSAYNLKLARVL
+2531 VDFSAYNLKLAGVL

-2566 AGELRYDFYPDDGNS
+2566 ANELRYDFYPDDGNS

-2587 ISRIVEASSDIRVDY
+2587 LSRIVEASSDIRVDY

-2611 VRIRVE
+2611 VRLRVE

-2624 SWRVASVV
+2624 SWRVGSVV

-2688 YQRQKIKIALVD
+2688 YQRQKIKVALVD

-2756 FIWLSKKDLDGFDG
+2756 FVWLSKKDLDGFDG

-2781 WGNGL
+2781 WGNGE

-2800 SIAIAPIGEEVNDSV
+2800 SIAIAPIGEEVSDSV

-2842 RRGKVL
+2842 RKGKVL

-2904 VAKIDSISG
+2904 VAKIDSIFG

-2926 FSFNLRDAEGDSVK
+2926 FSFNLRDAEDDSVK

-2967 PGVYSGVWHTTDGL
+2967 PGVYSVIWHTTDDL

-2995 DKDAGVYDSVIV
+2995 DKDVGVYDSVIV

-3012 GVPAVISLSIFDT
+3012 GVPAVISLSIYDT

-3030 SGNITFN
+3030 SGDITFN

-3043 EGDTIRLKFDYSV
+3043 EGDTIRLRFDYSV
-3056 DGGRSWRKATV
+3056 DGGRSWRRATV

-3170 RAKVVGYNS
+3170 KAKVVGYNS
-3179 VDSSRYSGVAIWLS
+3179 VDSSRYSGFAIWLS

-3252 TVIDATKDTL
+3252 TVIDTTKDTL

-3371 IYEFMVEGDTSWRK
+3371 IYEFMIEGDTSWRK
-3385 ATAGN
+3385 ATVGN

-3490 ITPSVDDSMFYVVA
+3490 ITPSVDDSVFYVVA

-3522 ANGVKDLLGNSLD
+3522 ENGVKDLLGNSLD

-3553 FITSLLGDFN
+3553 FVTSLLGDFN

-3610 DLMVFVMNWNWTTRS
+3610 DLMVFVMNWNWTTRT

-3634 GITDNGAGI
+3634 GITDNVAGI
-3643 ASISLPIENKKG
+3643 ASIALPIENKKG
-3655 DVISAKF
+3655 DVISTKF

-3677 YIRVGEVENDLVTY
+3677 YIRVGEVESDLVTY

-3699 SITALE
+3699 SVTAVE
-3705 VVLRYNPGILRVL
+3705 VVLRYNPGILKVL

-3751 ANFGKIDKVG
+3751 ANFGKIEKVG

-3775 DETDVCLLVR
+3775 DETDVLLACEVITDRGEVYDITRVAKVSTKPEIPTRFELLQNFPNPFNPLTVIRFHVPQRSRVKIKIYDIIGREVSVPIDGEFDAGYYEFVWDSKDGSGKEVASGIYFYVMEAFGGNELLFRQIKKMVIVK

>member
-1 VRRCDIL
+1 VNVLR
-8 YNGGNGI
+8 
-15 YTLSNITILGNRIQW
+15 NRVSL
-30 NRGSG
+30 NFD
-35 IYATASPIIQ
+35 
-45 QNNITNNTGDGIY
+45 DGIY

-236 SVVADGTAPRLVYAF
+236 SVVADGTAPRLLYAF

-299 VDYYNDTSRVGTP
+299 VEYYNDTSRVGTP
-312 VRVDTLRSGVMS
+312 VRVDTLRSGVMN

-353 GGSYEFSFEKDYE
+353 GGSYEFSFEKDYD
-366 SRVIIAIDDTFLLD
+366 SRVIIAIDDTLLLD

-394 VGYHKVRVEYIEFY
+394 VGYHKVRVEYIEYY

-418 GSSGVREEV
+418 GSSGVREEFPV
-427 SASLFSLRLPS
+427 SLFSLRLPS
-438 DFELRLTSG
+438 DFVLRLTSG

-495 ESSSDIRVDYRISDV
+495 EASSDIRVDYRVSDV
-510 EGDVVRIRVE
+510 EGDVVRLRVE
-520 YSIDGGRSWRV
+520 YSIDGGSSWRV

-551 WRSGVDLPGYDGE
+551 WRSGLDLPGYDGE

-591 YQRQKIKIALVDT
+591 YQKQKIKVALVDT

-616 ITDSTGDVIHLRGY
+616 IIDSTGDVIHLRGY

-641 RIKGVSDS
+641 RIRGVGDS

-661 DAFGDLDEGYF
+661 DAFGDLGEGYF

-685 GLGFVDSLVGF
+685 GVGFVDSLVGF

-714 GSGDIRFRYSFVKSF
+714 GSGDIRFGYSFVKSF
-729 GNSVVIDSV
+729 GDSVVIDSV

-761 WRSGLD
+761 WRSGSD

-829 SSVRYRVYVREELGS
+829 SSVRYRVYVREESGS

-885 NTIEGSA
+885 NTIERSA

-930 RFEYSFDDENW
+930 RFEYSFDDEIW

-1035 DTIWYMVYVGGD
+1035 DTIWYMVYVGED

-1107 YVFGLDTIVG
+1107 YIFGLDTIVG

-1125 VAVREDSGYVK
+1125 VTVREDSGYVK

-1157 MRSDSLLWDSGV
+1157 MRSDSLLWNSGV

-1242 ASGGNFD
+1242 VSGGSFD

-1262 VVNGLTPGERY
+1262 VVNDLTPGERY

-1335 VSDNSFIVLSSY
+1335 VSDSSFIVLSSY

-1379 VVLNGGIRFISGDS
+1379 VVLNGGIRFVSGDS
-1393 IKPYIWTFTVG
+1393 IKPYIWNFTVG
-1404 VKGGTGNFVEKTR
+1404 VKGGTGNFVEKAR
-1417 IGVGSNPY
+1417 IEVGSGPR
-1425 GVSLGDI
+1425 GISFADI
-1432 DGDGDLDIAVTNP
+1432 DGDGDLDIAVTNLY
-1445 NPDNI
+1445 
-1450 SILINNGSGSF
+1450 S
-1461 TIKGNVYVG
+1461 
-1470 VDPYGISF
+1470 
-1478 GDIDGDGDL
+1478 
-1487 DIAVANYGS
+1487 NY
-1496 NNVSILANDG
+1496 VSILANDG

-1513 GNVGVGSNPR
+1513 GNVGVGGNPW
-1523 GISLGDIDGDGD
+1523 GILFGDIDGDGD

-1540 ANYGSNNVSILIN
+1540 ANSSSNNVSILIN

-1562 GNVGVGSNPRGIS
+1562 GNIGVGSDPRG
-1575 LGDIDGDG
+1575 L
-1583 DLDIAVANYGSNNVS
+1583 
-1598 ILINDGSGNF
+1598 
-1608 TLKGNVGVGSYPYG
+1608 
-1622 ISFGDI
+1622 SFGDI

-1638 ANWYSN
+1638 ANQYSN

-1650 NDGSGNFTLKGN
+1650 NDGSGNFTLKAN
-1662 VDVGSNPVGISFGDI
+1662 VGVESAPRGISFGDI

-1682 LDIAVANLYSN
+1682 LDIAVANLSSYNVSILANDGLGNFTLKGNVGVGIGPVSISFGDIDGDGDLDIAVANNGSN
-1693 NVSILVNDGSG
+1693 SVSILVNDGSG
-1704 NFTLKGNVGVGSGP
+1704 NFTLKGNVGVGIGP
-1718 WGISFGDIDGDGDI
+1718 VSISFGDIDGDGDL
-1732 DIAVTNYG
+1732 DIAVANNG
-1740 SNNISIL
+1740 SNNVSILVNDGSGNFTLKGNIGVGSYPWGISLGDIDGDGDLDIAVANSGSNNVSIL
-1747 KNRNSSADITLSS
+1747 KNRNRSADISLSS
-1760 LLLSFGDVSVGGTRS
+1760 LLLSFGDVSVGGSRS

-1790 GRISLSDGRS
+1790 GRISLSSGRS
-1800 FSLSKNSFSI
+1800 FSLSKNSFTI

-1892 PGVVVVFKGR
+1892 QGVVVVFKGR

-1907 DGRLEVYG
+1907 DGKLEVYG
-1915 AEGDSVLFT
+1915 VEGDSVLFT

-1974 FNGVGMADSSV
+1974 FNGVGMADSNV

-2030 VISGSRIVGNSGYGV
+2030 VIKGSEFRENSTGISIGGGSVVISGSRIVGNSGYGV
-2045 YNGNGNGNVKVIGS
+2045 YNGYGYGNVKVIGS

-2072 GWIVMGWIDI
+2072 SYGWIDI

-2089 NVGWGFELHT
+2089 NVGWGFELHG
-2099 VSGSLRRNV
+2099 VGGLLRGNV

-2160 GGNSQIKYNDITYNG
+2160 GGNSQIMYNDITYNG

-2185 LVNYNNIFGNAG
+2185 LVNYNNIFGNVG

-2218 TTDRDSIAG
+2218 TTDRDSIAS

-2292 IDTVNVWVELDSSY
+2292 IDTGNVWVELDSSY
-2306 TSYEAVLVDGLYK
+2306 TSYEAVLVDGLYR

-2346 RLVYAFGVSGDSTI
+2346 RLLYAFGVSGDSTI
-2360 SVKFSEPVKYD
+2360 SVKFSEVVKYD
-2371 IVSDTGRWEFWG
+2371 IVSDTSRWEFWG
-2383 GIKVKSVSPK
+2383 GIKVKSVFPK

-2413 KDTIRSGNMSFD
+2413 KDTIRSGTMSFD

-2443 FSGYVYI
+2443 FSGYIYI

-2531 VDFSAYNLKLARVL
+2531 VDFSAYNLKLAGVL
-2545 PVADTLVYVKVRGV
+2545 PVIDTLVYVKVRGV

-2566 AGELRYDFYPDDGNS
+2566 SNELRYDFHPDDGNS

-2611 VRIRVE
+2611 VRLRVE

-2624 SWRVASVV
+2624 SWRVGSVV
-2632 GDTVNIGRD
+2632 GDTVDIGRD

-2740 IGGVPS
+2740 IGGVSS

-2756 FIWLSKKDLDGFDG
+2756 FVWLSKKDLDGFDG
-2770 NVKLYVYASDG
+2770 DVKLYVYASDG
-2781 WGNGL
+2781 WGNGE

-2800 SIAIAPIGEEVNDSV
+2800 SIAIAPIGEEVSDSV

-2842 RRGKVL
+2842 RKGKVL
-2848 GDTIIPAS
+2848 GDTIISAS

-2904 VAKIDSISG
+2904 VAKIDSIFG

-2918 GAYRGDIS
+2918 GAYHGDIS

-2967 PGVYSGVWHTTDGL
+2967 PGVYSVIWHTTDDL
-2981 PFASGRYVFGIFPE
+2981 PFASGRYVFGVFPE

-3012 GVPAVISLSIFDT
+3012 GVPAVISLSIYDT

-3030 SGNITFN
+3030 SGDITFN

-3043 EGDTIRLKFDYSV
+3043 EGDTIRLRFDYSV
-3056 DGGRSWRKATV
+3056 DGGRSWRRATV

-3120 LDNNEPPRVV
+3120 LDNNEPPR
-3130 MTRLVG
+3130 
-3136 EQSDSVRISFN
+3136 
-3147 VGDRERDS
+3147 
-3155 VMLVY
+3155 
-3160 EYSVDGRDWR
+3160 
-3170 RAKVVGYNS
+3170 
-3179 VDSSRYSGVAIWLS
+3179 
-3193 RVDLPDVDLRVYFR
+3193 
-3207 ITPYDKDR
+3207 
-3215 GIGDSI
+3215 
-3221 YFSLDNYQ
+3221 
-3229 GQKILISLVD
+3229 
-3239 SSPELSDSVKIRY
+3239 
-3252 TVIDATKDTL
+3252 
-3262 QILGR
+3262 
-3267 YSIDGVNWK
+3267 
-3276 YMTLSGSLGVIDTSR
+3276 
-3291 YNGVIVWLSKVDLP
+3291 
-3305 FYDGLVTLRFD
+3305 
-3316 ISDGWGFGK
+3316 
-3325 GDSVKFHLDNN
+3325 
-3336 EPPRITYIE
+3336 ITYIE

-3371 IYEFMVEGDTSWRK
+3371 IYEFMIEGDTSWRK
-3385 ATAGN
+3385 ATVGN

-3490 ITPSVDDSMFYVVA
+3490 ITPSVDDSVFYVVA

-3522 ANGVKDLLGNSLD
+3522 ENGVKDLLGNSLD

-3553 FITSLLGDFN
+3553 FVTSLLGDFN

-3610 DLMVFVMNWNWTTRS
+3610 DLMVFVMNWNWTTRT

-3634 GITDNGAGI
+3634 GITDNVAGI
-3643 ASISLPIENKKG
+3643 ASIALPIENKKG
-3655 DVISAKF
+3655 DVISTKF

-3677 YIRVGEVENDLVTY
+3677 YIRVGEVESDLVTY

-3699 SITALE
+3699 SVTAVE
-3705 VVLRYNPGILRVL
+3705 VVLRYNPGILKVL

-3751 ANFGKIDKVG
+3751 ANFGKIEKVG

-3767 LTFSTQTK
+3767 LTFSTQTR
-3775 DETDVCLLVR
+3775 DETDVLLACEVITDRGEVYDITRVAKVSTKPEIPTRFELLQNFPNPFNPLTVIRFHVPQRSRVKIKIYDIIGREVSVPIDGEFDAGYYEFVWDSKDGSGKEVASGIYFYVMEAFGGNELLFRQIKKMVIVK